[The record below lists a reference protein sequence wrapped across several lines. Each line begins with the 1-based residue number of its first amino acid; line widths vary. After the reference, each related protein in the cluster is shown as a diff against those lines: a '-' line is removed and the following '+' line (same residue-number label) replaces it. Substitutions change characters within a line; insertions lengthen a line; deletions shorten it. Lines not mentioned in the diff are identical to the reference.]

1 MDMKLKQNLL
11 LPNLIPLI
19 LFIYEPNTIK
29 TTHTQPNTTQITAP
43 QPPKIHTPL
52 KRSSRPTRTPTW
64 LNDFVIS
71 HTQTINQAVEA
82 TPTATTGVS
91 EHFANMV
98 ARIVESEEPSSYYE
112 VVTQPDW
119 VYVMR
124 KELQVLEENNTWEIT
139 SPPPGRKAIG
149 CRWVYKT
156 KY

>member
-1 MDMKLKQNLL
+1 M
-11 LPNLIPLI
+11 
-19 LFIYEPNTIK
+19 
-29 TTHTQPNTTQITAP
+29 
-43 QPPKIHTPL
+43 
-52 KRSSRPTRTPTW
+52 
-64 LNDFVIS
+64 NDFVIS